1 MNHLALISPF
11 RHPRPRGLLSCIP
24 EHQSVCSVP
33 DVTLECDEII
43 DNWDDID
50 SVNTSIYSL
59 DNDEKISAR
68 YTSDFRESVLENSA
82 ICDGGLTPNSSAYLT
97 LQRELP
103 LLMQDSYVNSLL
115 QLWHDANEQNLHLQK
130 NSTETE
136 LGPVS
141 QGSHESS
148 QSEILC
154 SISESNQTS
163 EQSSNVSAEKVISG
177 SRMAPD
183 TESADPSPQ
192 VDVLNESSH
201 VSSNGESSLLDGI
214 YHLLPVSQ
222 SSSRASSP
230 AEIENLSQSV
240 MHLSFDNLRS
250 ISPRIERSP
259 SPISSRSSSPR
270 FLRSPS
276 PFQVLNSSMLTAEMD
291 DSADALVF
299 YDDRYIFRSISPRDL
314 NTDRRVPDLET
325 DVQMDMS
332 FSEEFVSFLG
342 QGHRPQREQNS
353 CQDQVVPECIE
364 E

>member
-33 DVTLECDEII
+33 DMTLECDEII

-59 DNDEKISAR
+59 DSDEKISAR
-68 YTSDFRESVLENSA
+68 YTTDFRESVLENSA
-82 ICDGGLTPNSSAYLT
+82 ICNGGLTPNSSAYLT
-97 LQRELP
+97 LQSELP
-103 LLMQDSYVNSLL
+103 MLMQDSYVNSLL
-115 QLWHDANEQNLHLQK
+115 QLWHDANEQNVHLQK
-130 NSTETE
+130 YSSESE
-136 LGPVS
+136 LGPAS
-141 QGSHESS
+141 QSSYESS
-148 QSEILC
+148 HSEIL
-154 SISESNQTS
+154 SISQSSQTS
-163 EQSSNVSAEKVISG
+163 EQSSNVSAEKVTSG
-177 SRMAPD
+177 FRVAPD
-183 TESADPSPQ
+183 TQSADPSPQ
-192 VDVLNESSH
+192 VDILSESSY
-201 VSSNGESSLLDGI
+201 VSTNGESSLLDDI
-214 YHLLPVSQ
+214 SHLLPVSQ

-276 PFQVLNSSMLTAEMD
+276 PFQVLNSSMLMAEID

-299 YDDRYIFRSISPRDL
+299 YDDRYIFRSISPRGL